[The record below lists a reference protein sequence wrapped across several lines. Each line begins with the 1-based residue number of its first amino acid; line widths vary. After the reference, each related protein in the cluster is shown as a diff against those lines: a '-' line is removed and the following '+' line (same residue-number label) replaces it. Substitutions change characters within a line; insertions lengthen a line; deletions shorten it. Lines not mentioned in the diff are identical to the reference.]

1 MYAININNNITFERW
16 QQLQIPT
23 PLPAVLNLLKN
34 LTVNWEVF
42 INNIS
47 VLGLWNEGTSIM

>member
-1 MYAININNNITFERW
+1 MNNNITFERW